1 MSNQIDDL
9 TTRQKEI
16 YNFLKEKIQSRGYGP
31 TVREIGSAFG
41 IKSPNGVMCHLKAL
55 EKKGM
60 ILREGF
66 SARAIQLVNNKKNKQ
81 GLPFMGF
88 VAAGSPIQAIPQE
101 DSLVLENMFPGDNVF
116 VLQVRGY
123 SMIEDHIQDGD
134 FIIVKKQETAT
145 NGERVVAMIDHEVT
159 LKRFFLDRGQIRLE
173 PCNSTMNPI
182 IILPGNET
190 KILGILAGVIR
201 KC

>member
-190 KILGILAGVIR
+190 KILGVLAGVIR